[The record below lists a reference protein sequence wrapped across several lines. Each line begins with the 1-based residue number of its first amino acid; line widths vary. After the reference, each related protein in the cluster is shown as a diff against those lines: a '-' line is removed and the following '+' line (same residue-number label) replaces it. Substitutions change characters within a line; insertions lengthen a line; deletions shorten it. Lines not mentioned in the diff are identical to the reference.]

1 MAVQIVKYTELNQP
15 VLEEYKYCRY
25 PRTWCEAAVREVISL
40 HKPWSS
46 IVHILTKFSLIV
58 SELPQQLCH
67 LVTKQCSNGFPTFCL
82 IQKLTSVEES
92 SMCPG

>member
-1 MAVQIVKYTELNQP
+1 MALQIVTYTELNQP

-46 IVHILTKFSLIV
+46 IVHILTEI
-58 SELPQQLCH
+58 
-67 LVTKQCSNGFPTFCL
+67 
-82 IQKLTSVEES
+82 LTH
-92 SMCPG
+92 CI